1 MFFHYLKAY
10 RKKLQ
15 NEHLTKKINKE
26 IYHKFMETFIDYT
39 FNDNVSKK
47 KNKQGIIKNR
57 K

>member
-39 FNDNVSKK
+39 FKELSKIE
-47 KNKQGIIKNR
+47 NKYKL
-57 K
+57 